1 VSRPSNYEFISA
13 NPEVIE
19 QDITT
24 MYTALTGKE
33 PRASSPEKL
42 FIQWI
47 VSIIVQAYARIN
59 IAGNQNIPSRATGA
73 NLDALGELYFDSTRP
88 EAQAA
93 TVTMRFTLSAAQS
106 SVVVIPAGTRVSAS
120 NGSIVFATEEEAHIP
135 IGETTVDVKCVCEDA
150 GTIGNGIA
158 AGNIVTCVDPFPYYS
173 SCVNIDASEGG
184 ADAATDDEYYE
195 LMVASEDAYSVAGAR
210 GAYEY
215 WAKSVSTEIEDVLVT
230 SPTPGVVHIFVLMQD
245 GNPAGTEIKNAV
257 LAACNDDE
265 VRPLTDQVA
274 VEDPALVTFN
284 VNMTYYVSRT
294 SETSMTEVTNA
305 VNEAVENY
313 IKWQTAKIGRDLN
326 PSKLIQMVVEA
337 GAKRVVV
344 SSPVY
349 THLEDGSDGTGT
361 TPQLARIGTKTVTN
375 GGYEDE

>member
-1 VSRPSNYEFISA
+1 MSRPSNYEFVSA

-93 TVTMRFTLSAAQS
+93 TVTMRFTLSAAQA

-135 IGETTVDVKCVCEDA
+135 IGDTTVDVMCVCEET
-150 GTIGNGIA
+150 GTIGNGIE
-158 AGNIVTCVDPFPYYS
+158 AGNIVTCVAPFPYYS
-173 SCVNIDASEGG
+173 SCVNIDESEGG

-230 SPTPGVVHIFVLMQD
+230 SPNPG
-245 GNPAGTEIKNAV
+245 
-257 LAACNDDE
+257 E
-265 VRPLTDQVA
+265 VNL
-274 VEDPALVTFN
+274 
-284 VNMTYYVSRT
+284 TYYVSQE
-294 SETSMTEVTNA
+294 SEASMTDVTNA
-305 VNEAVENY
+305 VNAAVEEY
-313 IKWQTAKIGRDLN
+313 IVWQTSKIGRDLN

-344 SSPVY
+344 TSPVY
-349 THLEDGSDGTGT
+349 THLEDGSDGSHA